1 MYSRSTERR
10 GRTNLPPGY
19 DGNAFRHDTGER
31 RPLYP
36 TETKIH
42 SPREATTEEL
52 ANESKEAGA
61 PENEYAM
68 VDGTT
73 VDRSIVD
80 RSSVARP
87 QEKKADD
94 TFLAGM
100 IEHLGKEEWLL
111 LFLILLLLADGSDA
125 WEIILLLAVLL
136 AVGR

>member
-68 VDGTT
+68 VDVSPVDVST
-73 VDRSIVD
+73 VV
-80 RSSVARP
+80 RP

>member
-42 SPREATTEEL
+42 SPRETATEEL

-68 VDGTT
+68 VDRSPVDGTT
-73 VDRSIVD
+73 VG
-80 RSSVARP
+80 RP

>member
-68 VDGTT
+68 VDVST
-73 VDRSIVD
+73 VDVSTV
-80 RSSVARP
+80 VRP